1 MGNTDGNTPLHEVA
15 RHGYERAMR
24 VLLENGADIEARN
37 GDGGRALDIAVETP
51 YAGVVQTLPE
61 YGAGIGVKDEN
72 CNTALHRASRCEQ
85 DIFEYRT

>member
-1 MGNTDGNTPLHEVA
+1 V
-15 RHGYERAMR
+15 R

-37 GDGGRALDIAVETP
+37 DDGGRALDIAVETP
-51 YAGVVQTLPE
+51 YTGVVQTLLE

-72 CNTALHRASRCEQ
+72 CNIALHRASRCEQ